1 MDLSQC
7 KRSMGLSLLLV
18 GSLALVACGGDSDT
32 PDAGGMIK
40 DGQVSTADTGMPGA
54 DGSAADTGNPGQDG
68 GPTADGGGMDGGGRD
83 GGGRD
88 GGGGNCTQGTEGCPC
103 VSPANTCDTD
113 LTCNAWPQA
122 RSTDPIIRTC
132 IRTCTDNAGCAASTV
147 GNQTCS
153 LFFLGTGS
161 GGICVASEAAAA
173 GAPCHGSR
181 RPNGT
186 GMTVGCG
193 GPNAMCLTNKVGADD
208 GTCAELCSVT
218 STAPNHG
225 CTAPNL
231 FCNPG
236 GSGLITTSTQTGM
249 QEGVG
254 ACAATRIGIGSVC
267 SQRDSTKSCDTSSTA
282 GQLFCVGVP
291 DVAAGTGF
299 CFEFCDRT
307 GAQANVCHSSDPGA
321 GHYTC
326 VDALG
331 DPMAGVCSAE
341 CEEFPDTCS
350 GRGALGAGTVC
361 HGFQFGA
368 DPGMP
373 QPPPFSSC
381 LDVQTPTLRETKF
394 KVNGTQIGA
403 IPNSGDDCSGSNG
416 EGFRCPDGTNCISP
430 QAGVNICVRQCSTST
445 VPPLFPRGGCGLN
458 SPTSTS
464 AICFLGPGATD
475 TNSLCAEP

>member
-32 PDAGGMIK
+32 PDAGGMNK
-40 DGQVSTADTGMPGA
+40 DGTVSTADTGMPGA
-54 DGSAADTGNPGQDG
+54 DGGTADTGNPGQDG

-88 GGGGNCTQGTEGCPC
+88 GGNACT
-103 VSPANTCDTD
+103 
-113 LTCNAWPQA
+113 
-122 RSTDPIIRTC
+122 
-132 IRTCTDNAGCAASTV
+132 
-147 GNQTCS
+147 
-153 LFFLGTGS
+153 
-161 GGICVASEAAAA
+161 
-173 GAPCHGSR
+173 H
-181 RPNGT
+181 
-186 GMTVGCG
+186 
-193 GPNAMCLTNKVGADD
+193 

-236 GSGLITTSTQTGM
+236 GSGLVITSSQTGM

-291 DVAAGTGF
+291 DVSPGTGF

-307 GAQANVCHSSDPGA
+307 GAQANVCRSSDPGA

-458 SPTSTS
+458 APTSTS